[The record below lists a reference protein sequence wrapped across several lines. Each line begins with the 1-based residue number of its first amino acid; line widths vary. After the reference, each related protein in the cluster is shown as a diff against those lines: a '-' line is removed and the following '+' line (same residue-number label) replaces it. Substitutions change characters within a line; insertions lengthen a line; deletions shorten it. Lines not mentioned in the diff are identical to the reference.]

1 MNNLIK
7 ATKMEFYSGII
18 RDCSNSQTLFNTVSK
33 LLHRNMLVDY
43 PSTYESD
50 TDLANKFID
59 FFGDKIAV
67 ICNAFDEVFDS
78 ILDFDDNVSFSDQFT
93 LSSFRSVTSSDISQL
108 IGRSA
113 IKSCPLDPV
122 PASVLKQCISVL
134 LPVITRI
141 INQSICFAVVPESF
155 KLALLNPLLKKPHLD
170 SEVFANFRPISNLTF
185 MSKLTERV
193 VAFQLIEHLTNN
205 CLDEIMQSA
214 YKEFHS
220 TETALIKVF
229 NDIAIDI

>member
-7 ATKMEFYSGII
+7 VTKMEFYSGII

-33 LLHRNMLVDY
+33 LLHRNTPLDY
-43 PSTYESD
+43 PSTCESD

-59 FFGDKIAV
+59 LFGDKIAV
-67 ICNAFDEVFDS
+67 IRNALDEVFDS
-78 ILDFDDNVSFSDQFT
+78 ILDFDENISFSDQFT

-108 IGRSA
+108 IGRST

-134 LPVITRI
+134 LPVMTRI
-141 INQSICFAVVPESF
+141 INQSICSAVVPESF

-185 MSKLTERV
+185 LSKLTERV
-193 VAFQLIEHLTNN
+193 VAFQLIEHVT
-205 CLDEIMQSA
+205 
-214 YKEFHS
+214 KFR
-220 TETALIKVF
+220 
-229 NDIAIDI
+229 